1 MRWAGAAFAGLLIL
15 VTISSWDGGFGDV
28 LRAWMGVAVL
38 ALLLGAWWMFSIE
51 AYRPAIRAR
60 DELGNM
66 LHAGDRVSVP
76 GSIEGPDGEAIAG
89 SGWKVQRIVDPQVR
103 VSDDRGRTSDW
114 IGCSSLYV
122 KRGKTRL
129 SLDDPA
135 LDVEVYS
142 RRRLK
147 GEPGRLD
154 ANAPLVIVELRPTEV
169 TIVHADG
176 RQASIPPA
184 TLRRI

>member
-15 VTISSWDGGFGDV
+15 VTISSWGGGFGDV
-28 LRAWMGVAVL
+28 LRAWLGLAFL

-66 LHAGDRVSVP
+66 LHAGDPVSIP
-76 GSIEGPDGEAIAG
+76 EPIEGPDGEAVTG
-89 SGWKVQRIVDPQVR
+89 SGWKVQRIVDPKVR
-103 VSDDRGRTSDW
+103 VTDDRGRTSDW
-114 IGCSSLYV
+114 IGCAALYV

-129 SLDDPA
+129 PLDDPA
-135 LDVEVYS
+135 LGGEVFS

-147 GEPGRLD
+147 GEPDRLN

-169 TIVHADG
+169 LISHPEG
-176 RQASIPPA
+176 RRAQVPPA
-184 TLRRI
+184 RIRRV